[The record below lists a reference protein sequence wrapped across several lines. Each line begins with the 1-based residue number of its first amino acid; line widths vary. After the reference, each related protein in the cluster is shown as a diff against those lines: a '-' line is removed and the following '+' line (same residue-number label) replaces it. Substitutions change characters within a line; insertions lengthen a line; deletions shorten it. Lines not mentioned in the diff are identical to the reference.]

1 MAEQGRLGKLL
12 ASLKNLPR
20 NIKEGLLAYERSYS
34 KGVERFGVWW
44 KVFQWSMW
52 LFILVFLG
60 TAVIAFVYF
69 LPKMEIIRYI

>member
-1 MAEQGRLGKLL
+1 MAEQSRLGKLL

-34 KGVERFGVWW
+34 QGVEKFGVWW
-44 KVFQWSMW
+44 KVFHWSMW

-60 TAVIAFVYF
+60 TAIVAFVYF
-69 LPKMEIIRYI
+69 LPKMETIRYI

>member
-1 MAEQGRLGKLL
+1 MAEKGRLGKLL
-12 ASLKNLPR
+12 ASLKSLPR
-20 NIKEGLLAYERSYS
+20 NIKEGLLAYKRSYS
-34 KGVERFGVWW
+34 QGVEKFGVWW